1 MTWYAFCFLGELSYL
16 TATSALSDVDGDG
29 DADATDLVMTMVGN
43 QSGATHGTAMPY
55 SILVSE
61 AGAITNDSDHDV
73 DIANLAA
80 GGKMKLNTI
89 SDCAVP
95 VDATIQFDATL
106 TRCTT
111 DNCAGDDY
119 HVSPNWD

>member
-1 MTWYAFCFLGELSYL
+1 MGELFYL

-29 DADATDLVMTMVGN
+29 DSDMTDLVMTMVGN
-43 QSGATHGTAMPY
+43 QSGTTHGTAMPY
-55 SILVSE
+55 SMLVS
-61 AGAITNDSDHDV
+61 AVGAITNDSDHDV

-80 GGKMKLNTI
+80 GGKMTLNTI

-95 VDATIQFDATL
+95 VDVTIDFDATF

-111 DNCAGDDY
+111 DNCIGDSY
-119 HVSPNWD
+119 HVTPTWD